1 MVKWL
6 AAIVLTVSLG
16 CWGFAR
22 LSLASHF
29 IDTEPRQPVQNMV
42 SQNLNG
48 TYSGKVYFRD
58 KKNRQYLLLGPAL
71 LEVKDKT
78 FVLCK
83 SIKDS
88 SGKEKC
94 SGQKFTG
101 EISFSTIPEK
111 ANLGVGGIKPK
122 SEDRIETRWYHDPD
136 RKILKIVRA
145 NGAKR
150 EFRFCSNINKAQCF
164 GKI

>member
-6 AAIVLTVSLG
+6 TAIVLTVALG
-16 CWGFAR
+16 CCGFAR
-22 LSLASHF
+22 LSLASPV
-29 IDTEPRQPVQNMV
+29 IETEPREFVQNMV
-42 SQNLNG
+42 TQNLNG

-58 KKNRQYLLLGPAL
+58 KTNRRYLLNGPAL
-71 LEVKDKT
+71 LEVKDKN
-78 FVLCK
+78 FSLCK
-83 SIKDS
+83 SIKDQ

-94 SGQKFTG
+94 VGKKFTG

-111 ANLGVGGIKPK
+111 ADLGVGSIKPN
-122 SEDRIETRWYHDPD
+122 SEERIETRWYHDTS

-145 NGAKR
+145 RGAKR
-150 EFRFCSNINKAQCF
+150 EFRFCSNLNDTQCF

>member
-58 KKNRQYLLLGPAL
+58 KTNRRYLLNGPAL
-71 LEVKDKT
+71 LEIKDKS
-78 FVLCK
+78 FSLCK

-94 SGQKFTG
+94 SGQKLTG
-101 EISFSTIPEK
+101 EISFATIPEK
-111 ANLGVGGIKPK
+111 ADLGVGSIKA
-122 SEDRIETRWYHDPD
+122 SSDDRIETRWYQDAT

-145 NGAKR
+145 RGARR
-150 EFRFCSNINKAQCF
+150 EFRFCSNLNDTQCF